1 METRMQKMRTHTLK
15 GSRIL
20 KVTLNMGIGK
30 LLKDP
35 KAVERAREDL
45 GRIAGQKPKIAPAKK
60 SIASFKIRE
69 GMPVGFVATLRGK
82 RMEDFLKRLISI
94 ALPRTRDFRG
104 ISPSAVDR
112 QGNLTIG
119 IREHTV
125 FPEISAEHASDLFGF
140 EVTVTTNAG
149 NRERG
154 LALFKSLSFPIRGE

>member
-1 METRMQKMRTHTLK
+1 MQKMRSHDLK
-15 GSRIL
+15 KSRIL
-20 KVTLNMGIGK
+20 KATLNMGVGK

-35 KAVERAREDL
+35 KAVERAAHDL
-45 GRIAGQKPKIAPAKK
+45 AFIAGQKPKIAPAKK

-69 GMPVGFVATLRGK
+69 GMPVGLVVTLRGK
-82 RMEDFLKRLISI
+82 RMEDFLKRLTAI

-104 ISPSAVDR
+104 ISPSSVDR

-125 FPEISAEHASDLFGF
+125 FPEISAEHASELLGF

-149 NRERG
+149 SHERG
-154 LALFKSLSFPIRGE
+154 VELFRSLGFPLRHIP